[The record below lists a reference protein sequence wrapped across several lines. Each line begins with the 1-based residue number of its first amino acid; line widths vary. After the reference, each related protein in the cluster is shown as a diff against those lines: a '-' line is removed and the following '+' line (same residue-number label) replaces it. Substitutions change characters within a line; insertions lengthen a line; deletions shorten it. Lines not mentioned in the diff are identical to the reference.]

1 MGERCDFCTRTT
13 SITHT
18 LYKIIPRLYKC
29 VANLNRLWEARK
41 IRKGSVRKVRSD
53 KKREVRPVIKL
64 ELKDAIYRLSYITY
78 TPVKDVCAELC
89 SYVVYDKR
97 IIEHLSQYFKRDIRL
112 SNTLYFGNSSNKEIS
127 KRDKGIN
134 QRLSVRFT
142 QHVYDSIAVL
152 SYAMDCTPSRTVA
165 ILLNIAM
172 KNAEYVNRYMKE
184 YLEGN
189 LSEQQMRE
197 LRGVLKYVN
206 HTSDVQQSWMAILGT
221 ILDEV
226 SAPMTRVK
234 DAVSEFLAGIKDK
247 DK

>member
-1 MGERCDFCTRTT
+1 MQ
-13 SITHT
+13 
-18 LYKIIPRLYKC
+18 
-29 VANLNRLWEARK
+29 
-41 IRKGSVRKVRSD
+41 KGRVRKVRSD

-64 ELKDAIYRLSYITY
+64 DLKDAIYRLSYITY

-89 SYVVYDKR
+89 SYVIYDKR

-112 SNTLYFGNSSNKEIS
+112 SNTLYFGSSSNKEIS
-127 KRDKGIN
+127 KRDKVIN

-142 QHVYDSIAVL
+142 QSVYDSIAVL

-172 KNAEYVNRYMKE
+172 KNSEYVSRYME
-184 YLEGN
+184 EFLDGN

-206 HTSDVQQSWMAILGT
+206 YRSDVQQSWMSLIGN

-226 SAPMTRVK
+226 SSPMTRVK
-234 DAVSEFLAGIKDK
+234 DVVSEFLAGIKDK

>member
-1 MGERCDFCTRTT
+1 M
-13 SITHT
+13 
-18 LYKIIPRLYKC
+18 
-29 VANLNRLWEARK
+29 
-41 IRKGSVRKVRSD
+41 
-53 KKREVRPVIKL
+53 

-89 SYVVYDKR
+89 SYVVYDKK
-97 IIEHLSQYFKRDIRL
+97 IIEHLSQFFKRDVRM
-112 SNTLYFGNSSNKEIS
+112 SNTLYFGNLSNKDIS
-127 KRDKGIN
+127 KRDKGSN
-134 QRLSVRFT
+134 QRVSVRFT
-142 QHVYDSIAVL
+142 QGVYDSIAVL

-172 KNAEYVNRYMKE
+172 KNGIYVSRYMEE
-184 YLEGN
+184 YLDGN

-206 HTSDVQQSWMAILGT
+206 HTSDAQQSWMSLIGN